1 MDMKSLMRQ
10 AQEMQNKMKKVEED
24 IANTEFEGSGGGG
37 LVKVIIMGNS
47 IVKKIEI
54 DDSLFKSDEKSIL
67 EDLLIVA
74 INSAKAKAD
83 EGSSSMLK
91 KVTAGIPLPAGFKF

>member
-10 AQEMQNKMKKVEED
+10 AQEMQNKMKKVEEE

-37 LVKVIIMGNS
+37 LVKVTIMGNG

-54 DDSLFKSDEKSIL
+54 DDSLIKLEEKTVI

-74 INSAKAKAD
+74 INSAKAKSD

-91 KVTAGIPLPAGFKF
+91 SVTAGIALPPGFKF